1 MKYFLGVKNAN
12 ELKSL
17 YRKLCNELHPDKGG
31 KAINFITMMNEY
43 NSIKDSFNNETE
55 GENINAEQFYN
66 LLQQLE
72 KLTNVRIEF
81 IGSFMWLFDEVEGS
95 MYEQKDMIK
104 SFVFE
109 GYNSARWAKVKK
121 YWYFSPADY
130 KSKGKAIDLLK
141 IKSKYGVKSFQS
153 KGIKQLNKTI

>member
-31 KAINFITMMNEY
+31 KASDSIAMMNEY

-55 GENINAEQFYN
+55 GENLNAEQFYN

-72 KLTNVRIEF
+72 KLSNIKIEF
-81 IGSFMWLFDEVEGS
+81 IGSFIWLFDEVEGA
-95 MYEQKDMIK
+95 MYQQKEVIK
-104 SFVFE
+104 GFVFDN
-109 GYNSARWAKVKK
+109 YNSARWAKVKK
-121 YWYFSPADY
+121 SWYFSPADY
-130 KSKGKAIDLLK
+130 KSRGKAVDLSL
-141 IKSKYGVKSFQS
+141 IKTKYSVKSFQS
-153 KGIKQLNKTI
+153 KGILKIK

>member
-1 MKYFLGVKNAN
+1 MKYFLNVSNSN

-31 KAINFITMMNEY
+31 NASEFIAMMNEY
-43 NSIKDSFNNETE
+43 NSIKDSFNNEN
-55 GENINAEQFYN
+55 ENENLNAEQFYN

-72 KLTNVRIEF
+72 KLTNIRIEF
-81 IGSFMWLFDEVEGS
+81 IGSFIWLFDEVEGS
-95 MYEQKDMIK
+95 MYQQKEMIK
-104 SFVFE
+104 GFIFD

-121 YWYFSPADY
+121 SWYFSPADY

-141 IKSKYGVKSFQS
+141 IKSKYGVQSFQS
-153 KGIKQLNKTI
+153 KGILKIK

>member
-31 KAINFITMMNEY
+31 NASEFITMMDEY

-55 GENINAEQFYN
+55 SENLNAEQFYN

-72 KLTNVRIEF
+72 KLTNIRIEF
-81 IGSFMWLFDEVEGS
+81 IGSFIWLFDEVEGS
-95 MYEQKDMIK
+95 MYQQKEIIK
-104 SFVFE
+104 SFIFD

-121 YWYFSPADY
+121 SWYFSPADY
-130 KSKGKAIDLLK
+130 KSKGKAVDLNL
-141 IKSKYGVKSFQS
+141 IKTKYGVQSFQS
-153 KGIKQLNKTI
+153 KGILKIK

>member
-1 MKYFLGVKNAN
+1 MKKYFLGVKNAN
-12 ELKSL
+12 ELKEL
-17 YRKLCNELHPDKGG
+17 FRKLCNSLHPDKGG
-31 KAINFITMMNEY
+31 KASYFIAMMDEY
-43 NSIKDSFNNETE
+43 NSLKDSFNSEKESDNL
-55 GENINAEQFYN
+55 NSEQFYN

-72 KLTNVRIEF
+72 KLSNVRIEF
-81 IGSFMWLFDEVEGS
+81 IGSFIWLFDEVDGA

-121 YWYFSPADY
+121 SWYFSPADY

-141 IKSKYGVKSFQS
+141 IKSKYGVQSFQS
-153 KGIKQLNKTI
+153 KGILKIN

>member
-43 NSIKDSFNNETE
+43 NSIKDSFNSEKESDNL
-55 GENINAEQFYN
+55 NSEQFYN

-72 KLTNVRIEF
+72 KLSNVRIEF
-81 IGSFMWLFDEVEGS
+81 IGSFIWLFDEVDGA

-121 YWYFSPADY
+121 SWYFSPADY

-153 KGIKQLNKTI
+153 KGILKIK

>member
-1 MKYFLGVKNAN
+1 MKYFLNVSNSN

-31 KAINFITMMNEY
+31 KASDFIAMMDEY
-43 NSIKDSFNNETE
+43 NSLKDSFNSEKESDNL
-55 GENINAEQFYN
+55 NSEQFYN

-81 IGSFMWLFDEVEGS
+81 IGSFIWLFDEVKGS
-95 MYEQKDMIK
+95 MYQQKEIIK
-104 SFVFE
+104 GFIFD
-109 GYNSARWAKVKK
+109 GYNLARWAKVKK
-121 YWYFSPADY
+121 SWYFSLADY

-153 KGIKQLNKTI
+153 KGILKIK

>member
-12 ELKSL
+12 ELKEL
-17 YRKLCNELHPDKGG
+17 FRKLCNSLHPDKGG
-31 KAINFITMMNEY
+31 KVSDFIAMMDEY
-43 NSIKDSFNNETE
+43 NSLKDSFNSEKESDNL
-55 GENINAEQFYN
+55 NSEQFYN

-72 KLTNVRIEF
+72 KLTNIRIEF
-81 IGSFMWLFDEVEGS
+81 IGSFIWLFDEVEGA

-104 SFVFE
+104 SFIFK

-121 YWYFSPADY
+121 SWYFSPADY

-141 IKSKYGVKSFQS
+141 IKSKYSVQSFQS
-153 KGIKQLNKTI
+153 KGVKQLN

>member
-1 MKYFLGVKNAN
+1 MKYFLNVSNSN

-31 KAINFITMMNEY
+31 KTSDFIAMMNEY
-43 NSIKDSFNNETE
+43 NSIKDSFNNDNES
-55 GENINAEQFYN
+55 ENLNAEQFYN

-72 KLTNVRIEF
+72 KLTNIRIEF
-81 IGSFMWLFDEVEGS
+81 IGSFIWLFDEVEGA

-121 YWYFSPADY
+121 SWYFSPADY

-141 IKSKYGVKSFQS
+141 IKSKYGVQSFQS
-153 KGIKQLNKTI
+153 KGVKQLN

>member
-43 NSIKDSFNNETE
+43 NSIKDSFNNEKE
-55 GENINAEQFYN
+55 SDNINAEQFYN

-121 YWYFSPADY
+121 SWYFSPADY

-141 IKSKYGVKSFQS
+141 IKSKYGVQSFQS
-153 KGIKQLNKTI
+153 KGILKIN

>member
-43 NSIKDSFNNETE
+43 NSIKDSFNNEKE
-55 GENINAEQFYN
+55 SDNINAEQFYN

-121 YWYFSPADY
+121 SWYFSPADY

-141 IKSKYGVKSFQS
+141 IKSKYGVQSFQS

>member
-1 MKYFLGVKNAN
+1 MKYFLNVSNSN

-31 KAINFITMMNEY
+31 KTSDFIAMMNEY
-43 NSIKDSFNNETE
+43 NSIKDSFNNDNES
-55 GENINAEQFYN
+55 ENLNAEQFYN

-72 KLTNVRIEF
+72 KLTNIRIEF
-81 IGSFMWLFDEVEGS
+81 IGSFIWLFDEVEGA

-109 GYNSARWAKVKK
+109 GYNSARRAKVKK
-121 YWYFSPADY
+121 SWYFSPADY

-141 IKSKYGVKSFQS
+141 IKSKYGVQSFQS
-153 KGIKQLNKTI
+153 KGVKQLN

>member
-43 NSIKDSFNNETE
+43 NSIKDSFNNEKE
-55 GENINAEQFYN
+55 SDNINAEQFYN

>member
-109 GYNSARWAKVKK
+109 GYNSARWAKVKNTGT
-121 YWYFSPADY
+121 FRQQ
-130 KSKGKAIDLLK
+130 I
-141 IKSKYGVKSFQS
+141 IKVKE
-153 KGIKQLNKTI
+153 KQLICLK

>member
-1 MKYFLGVKNAN
+1 MKYFLNVSNSN

-31 KAINFITMMNEY
+31 NASEFIAMMDEY

-55 GENINAEQFYN
+55 SENINAEQFYN

-72 KLTNVRIEF
+72 KLSNIKIEF
-81 IGSFMWLFDEVEGS
+81 IGSFIWLFDEVEGS
-95 MYEQKDMIK
+95 MYQQKEMIK
-104 SFVFE
+104 GFIFD

-121 YWYFSPADY
+121 SWYFSPADY

-141 IKSKYGVKSFQS
+141 IKSKYGVQSFQS
-153 KGIKQLNKTI
+153 KGILKIK

>member
-121 YWYFSPADY
+121 SWYFSPADY

-141 IKSKYGVKSFQS
+141 IKSKYGVQSFQS
-153 KGIKQLNKTI
+153 KGVKQLN

>member
-1 MKYFLGVKNAN
+1 MKYFLNVSNSN

-31 KAINFITMMNEY
+31 KTSAFIAMMNEY
-43 NSIKDSFNNETE
+43 NSIKDSFNNEN
-55 GENINAEQFYN
+55 ENLNAEQFYN

-81 IGSFMWLFDEVEGS
+81 IGYFIWLFDEVEGS
-95 MYEQKDMIK
+95 MYQQKEIIK
-104 SFVFE
+104 SFIFD

-121 YWYFSPADY
+121 SWYFSPADY
-130 KSKGKAIDLLK
+130 KSRGKAVDLSL
-141 IKSKYGVKSFQS
+141 IKTKYGVQSFQS
-153 KGIKQLNKTI
+153 KGVKQLN

>member
-121 YWYFSPADY
+121 SWYFSPADY
-130 KSKGKAIDLLK
+130 KSRGKAIDLLK
-141 IKSKYGVKSFQS
+141 IKSKYGVQSFQS
-153 KGIKQLNKTI
+153 KGILKIN

>member
-1 MKYFLGVKNAN
+1 MKYFLEVKNSN

-31 KAINFITMMNEY
+31 KAIDFIAMMEEY

-55 GENINAEQFYN
+55 SENLNAEQFYN

-72 KLTNVRIEF
+72 KLTNIRIEF
-81 IGSFMWLFDEVEGS
+81 IGSFIWLFDEVEGA
-95 MYEQKDMIK
+95 MYEQKEIIK
-104 SFVFE
+104 SFIFD

-121 YWYFSPADY
+121 SWYFSPADY
-130 KSKGKAIDLLK
+130 KSKGKAVDLNL
-141 IKSKYGVKSFQS
+141 IKYKYGVKSFQS
-153 KGIKQLNKTI
+153 KGVKQLN

>member
-72 KLTNVRIEF
+72 KLTNVRIEY

-121 YWYFSPADY
+121 SWYFSPADY

-141 IKSKYGVKSFQS
+141 IKSKYGVQSFQS
-153 KGIKQLNKTI
+153 KGVKQLN

>member
-31 KAINFITMMNEY
+31 TAINFITMMNEY

-141 IKSKYGVKSFQS
+141 VKSKYGVKSFQS

>member
-31 KAINFITMMNEY
+31 NASEFIAMMEEY
-43 NSIKDSFNNETE
+43 NSIKDSFNNENE
-55 GENINAEQFYN
+55 SENLNAEQFYN

-72 KLTNVRIEF
+72 KLTNIRIEF
-81 IGSFMWLFDEVEGS
+81 IGSFIWLFDEVDGA
-95 MYEQKDMIK
+95 MYEQKEIIK
-104 SFVFE
+104 SFIFD

-121 YWYFSPADY
+121 SWYFSPIDY

-141 IKSKYGVKSFQS
+141 IKSKYGVQSFQS
-153 KGIKQLNKTI
+153 KGILKIN

>member
-12 ELKSL
+12 ELKEL
-17 YRKLCNELHPDKGG
+17 FRKLCNSLHPDKGG
-31 KAINFITMMNEY
+31 KVSDFIAMMDEY
-43 NSIKDSFNNETE
+43 NSLKDSFNSEKESDNL
-55 GENINAEQFYN
+55 NSEQFYN

-72 KLTNVRIEF
+72 KLTNIRIEF
-81 IGSFMWLFDEVEGS
+81 IGSFIWLFDEVEGA

-104 SFVFE
+104 SFIFE

-121 YWYFSPADY
+121 SWYFSPADY

-141 IKSKYGVKSFQS
+141 IKSKYSVQSFQS
-153 KGIKQLNKTI
+153 KGVKQLN